1 MHNSEYNTYQ
11 QYQRFEA
18 MKKIFSVLRTD
29 HLALL
34 NITSRDK
41 CKEISSVRG
50 QNDSQKKYFESA
62 DIFLGNAEY
71 NTWKDNRKLFS
82 IDGQKIISAKI
93 FLKVRTFLTSLL
105 NITYNSKRKDLKIM
119 T

>member
-1 MHNSEYNTYQ
+1 MQNTEYNTYQ
-11 QYQRFEA
+11 QYQRSRA
-18 MKKIFSVLRTD
+18 MKKIFSLLRTD
-29 HLALL
+29 QVALL

-50 QNDSQKKYFESA
+50 QHDSQKNIFKSA
-62 DIFLGNAEY
+62 NIFVGNTEY
-71 NTWKDNRKLFS
+71 ITWKDNWAIFN

-105 NITYNSKRKDLKIM
+105 NITHNSKRKDLELM